1 MEKFKLQ
8 TVEKDGVS
16 INELIDTE
24 SNLVVWSEDESITRL
39 DKILVDY
46 LNSDPNFQSR
56 CILWAMMLLGKDAME
71 SGVDTYKFSMDMTL
85 GDERKRINLYS
96 TIENSDEEYNNE
108 NVIDVADDFA
118 ESWVNAKEEIKAS
131 K

>member
-24 SNLVVWSEDESITRL
+24 TNLVVWSEDESVTRL

-46 LNSDPNFQSR
+46 LNSDINLQSR